1 MNFKVQ
7 TTQIIIINVDDYGG
21 IITHKTLQG
30 HRCFTLISRRCLS
43 HETLLIF
50 TMLKIIHYMLSVI
63 IMMKVKIMALTNNN
77 NTESAVFKN
86 KVLP

>member
-1 MNFKVQ
+1 
-7 TTQIIIINVDDYGG
+7 
-21 IITHKTLQG
+21 
-30 HRCFTLISRRCLS
+30 
-43 HETLLIF
+43 
-50 TMLKIIHYMLSVI
+50 MLKIIHYMLSVI